1 MNRRG
6 ITLLAVLLT
15 LAWPQA
21 TLAVTLDELALRQNE
36 TRQDMRA
43 LEDRLRRIEAQ
54 LSNQGLLNLLNQQA
68 ELRAEL
74 ARLRGQQEAQQH
86 AIDQIQQRLKATY
99 EDLDSRIEAQDDR
112 IKELASRAAASATA
126 PDAIQLQPSRTLLG
140 SSLDAR
146 SESRSYEAALTLF
159 RSGDYNAA
167 VSAFQAFLGDFP
179 SGALASNALYWLG
192 LAHASLGDY
201 GSAVQAYQKLVNDFP
216 ASSKVPDA
224 MLSLARARI
233 QMGETAA
240 AQSLL
245 EQLVARF
252 PQSRAAEN
260 ARKLLTTL
268 K

>member
-1 MNRRG
+1 MNGRG
-6 ITLLAVLLT
+6 ITLLAGLLT
-15 LAWPQA
+15 LACAPA
-21 TLAVTLDELALRQNE
+21 ALAVTLDDLALRQNE

-43 LEDRLRRIEAQ
+43 LEDRLRRLEAQ
-54 LSNQGLLNLLNQQA
+54 LSNQGLLNLLNQLN

-86 AIDQIQQRLKATY
+86 AIDQIQQRLKAAY
-99 EDLDSRIEAQDDR
+99 EDLDGHLRALDDR
-112 IKELASRAAASATA
+112 LKDLASRAAASTA
-126 PDAIQLQPSRTLLG
+126 APEAIQLQPSLTLLG

-146 SESRSYEAALTLF
+146 SESRSYESALTLF
-159 RSGDYNAA
+159 RSGDYKAA
-167 VSAFQAFLGDFP
+167 VGAFQAFLGDFP
-179 SGALASNALYWLG
+179 SGNLASNAHYWLG
-192 LAHASLGDY
+192 LAHASLGDHR
-201 GSAVQAYQKLVNDFP
+201 SAVQAYEKLINAFP
-216 ASSKVPDA
+216 TSNKVPDA
-224 MLSLARARI
+224 MLSLARSRI

-245 EQLVARF
+245 DQLVARF

>member
-1 MNRRG
+1 MNWRG
-6 ITLLAVLLT
+6 ITLLAGLLT
-15 LAWPQA
+15 LAWAPA
-21 TLAVTLDELALRQNE
+21 TPAVTLDDLALRQNE

-43 LEDRLRRIEAQ
+43 LEDRLRRMEAQ
-54 LSNQGLLNLLNQQA
+54 LSNQGLLNLLNQLA

-86 AIDQIQQRLKATY
+86 AIDQMQQRLKTIY
-99 EDLDSRIEAQDDR
+99 EDLDGRLRAQDDR
-112 IKELASRAAASATA
+112 IKELASRAAAPAQE
-126 PDAIQLQPSRTLLG
+126 AIQLQPSRTLLG
-140 SSLDAR
+140 SSLDDR

-159 RSGDYNAA
+159 RSGDYKAA
-167 VSAFQAFLGDFP
+167 VGAFQSFLGDFP
-179 SGALASNALYWLG
+179 TGSLASNAHYWLG

-201 GSAVQAYQKLVNDFP
+201 GSAVQSYEKLINDFP
-216 ASSKVPDA
+216 TSNKVPDA
-224 MLSLARARI
+224 MLSLARARLL
-233 QMGETAA
+233 MGETAA

-245 EQLVARF
+245 DQLVARF